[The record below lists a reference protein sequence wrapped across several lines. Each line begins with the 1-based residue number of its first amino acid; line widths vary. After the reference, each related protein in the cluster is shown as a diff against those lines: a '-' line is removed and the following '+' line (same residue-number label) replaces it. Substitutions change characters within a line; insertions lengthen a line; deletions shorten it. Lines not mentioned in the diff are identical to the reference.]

1 MSMTEDNGKLGIHI
15 PAQAVKRLK
24 FAALERDRSVKD
36 LVIEALTAWWAT
48 QPEGQIGPLFP
59 GEVARSAPQ
68 PSPVSAP
75 PPPRPVAASFKTK
88 PKPPLGF
95 DVRKQLTAALLG
107 TAGVIGV
114 GSLGQRMIIYVNEVT
129 PEMEVAVAAAFAV
142 LSNPGIPR
150 TLVKAEAAMFQ
161 DKIKDLP

>member
-1 MSMTEDNGKLGIHI
+1 MGLYL
-15 PAQAVKRLK
+15 PASVVKRLK
-24 FAALERDRSVKD
+24 IAAIERDKPLNSMV
-36 LVIEALTAWWAT
+36 LEALAAWWAT
-48 QPEGQIGPLFP
+48 QPEGQVGPLFP
-59 GEVARSAPQ
+59 GEVARPAMQ
-68 PSPVSAP
+68 PAPVSA

-129 PEMEVAVAAAFAV
+129 PEMELAVAAAFAV
-142 LSNPGIPR
+142 LGNPSISR

-161 DKIKDLP
+161 DKTKDLP

>member
-1 MSMTEDNGKLGIHI
+1 MREDEPGRLGLYL
-15 PAQAVKRLK
+15 PASAVKRLK
-24 FAALERDRSVKD
+24 IAAIERDKPLNSMV
-36 LVIEALTAWWAT
+36 LEALASWWAT
-48 QPEGQIGPLFP
+48 QPEGQVGPLFP

-107 TAGVIGV
+107 TPGVVGV
-114 GSLGQRMIIYVNEVT
+114 GSLGQRMVIYLNEVT
-129 PEMEVAVAAAFAV
+129 PEMEAAVAAVFAV
-142 LSNPGIPR
+142 LGNPSIPR

-161 DKIKDLP
+161 DKTKEAE